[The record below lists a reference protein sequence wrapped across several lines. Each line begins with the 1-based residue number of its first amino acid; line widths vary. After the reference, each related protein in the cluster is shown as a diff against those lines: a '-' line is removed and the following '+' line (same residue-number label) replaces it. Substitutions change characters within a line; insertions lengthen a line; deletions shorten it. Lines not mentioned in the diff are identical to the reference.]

1 MDKVKAFM
9 ATMKK
14 HHFWVLTGLVLILS
28 LTGWYLAASDLEAQY
43 KANRQ
48 KIDSE
53 FTELTSIVSK
63 TNHPNEKFEQGTK
76 LLTADLRKDVNKAW
90 TLVYADQKSK
100 VLKWPPQ
107 LGEDFLEWMDDP
119 DNYEKEIPV
128 EFRERYLNYVKEE
141 FPRLLEI
148 VDARPFWDKSED
160 EAGGGAFGGRRRPAA
175 GTMVGGKKRP
185 EVPQRDFKVI
195 WDRKNQQAIDESL
208 DFPRGTPSTVAVRFC
223 QENLWV
229 YHALL
234 NSVAHVNEDATGHHN
249 AKIKEIISVSIGQ
262 DASEILQES
271 LASGRVISANGQ
283 VGQSGMPMAMPMEG
297 GGMPMQMPTPGGDG
311 MEGGERPGVAPGM
324 LGAGN
329 KPLDDKRYL
338 DDKGMPL
345 LTGTT
350 GAAEFKRM
358 PIVMRLVMDQREIAK
373 LLVRLADSPLPVEIT
388 QLRINTKMQGYSDQ
402 RPRLFGGGMDGGGGL
417 GARGGPNVMRRDK
430 TLEEATQNPY
440 DLAVELQG
448 IIYIFNPPDRKLTE
462 ALIAEGEIAEG
473 QITGEAD
480 PSTQPADAGEEEAP
494 AAEAEPG
501 DAAGPGEGE
510 EAAAPAEPGKEGEA
524 AEFEA
529 GAEPDADAPKK
540 DAAEG
545 ADAAPDKATDEDAES
560 TETDEAQAEPAADAE
575 AKPPARKPAADD
587 DEAPF
592 GE

>member
-9 ATMKK
+9 GAMKK

-28 LTGWYLAASDLEAQY
+28 LTGWYLAASDLETQY

-48 KIDSE
+48 KIEAE

-90 TLVYADQKSK
+90 TLVYADQKAK

-160 EAGGGAFGGRRRPAA
+160 EVGGGAFGGRRRPVGAPI
-175 GTMVGGKKRP
+175 GGKKRP
-185 EVPQRDFKVI
+185 VVPPRDFKVI
-195 WDRKNQQAIDESL
+195 WDKKNQQAIDESL
-208 DFPRGTPSTVAVRFC
+208 DFPRGTPSSVAVRFC

-249 AKIKEIISVSIGQ
+249 AKIKEIISVNIGQ
-262 DASEILQES
+262 DASEILNES
-271 LASGRVISANGQ
+271 LARGRVISASGDI
-283 VGQSGMPMAMPMEG
+283 GQSGMPMSMPMEG
-297 GGMPMQMPTPGGDG
+297 GGMPMQMPTPGGEG

-402 RPRLFGGGMDGGGGL
+402 RPRLFGGGADGGGGL

-473 QITGEAD
+473 QITGEAE
-480 PSTQPADAGEEEAP
+480 PSAEPADAGEEDAP
-494 AAEAEPG
+494 AAETEPG
-501 DAAGPGEGE
+501 DAAES
-510 EAAAPAEPGKEGEA
+510 AEGEA
-524 AEFEA
+524 ATAPADPKEDEAAGFEA
-529 GAEPDADAPKK
+529 GTEPDADAPMK
-540 DAAEG
+540 DAADAPEG
-545 ADAAPDKATDEDAES
+545 DLDKAEAEEDAKSTDTDEGQ
-560 TETDEAQAEPAADAE
+560 TEAAADAE
-575 AKPPARKPAADD
+575 EKPPARKPAADD
-587 DEAPF
+587 EEAPF